1 MKSKQPGQIIPDS
14 LSGRVLNPGEKVNLH
29 GRVYRVHS
37 PPLCGRRGFV
47 YPVEDE
53 NGRRFALKVAANC
66 CRETLLSLRREVKK
80 NRSYQRYGFRH
91 ADIVATGPDYMLKK
105 WISGIRGD
113 GWAREWSRQGF
124 PPGAVPWIRLIA
136 LIQNCIECRIYLR
149 DLNQNNLIWD
159 GANWVI
165 IDGGSVKKYLRRTR
179 VRQLYIEE
187 ISLNWGRSTSTNSEH
202 ILRGLLESALFVR
215 EP

>member
-66 CRETLLSLRREVKK
+66 CRETLLSLRGEVKK

-91 ADIVATGPDYMLKK
+91 ADIVATGPDYMLKT
-105 WISGIRGD
+105 
-113 GWAREWSRQGF
+113 
-124 PPGAVPWIRLIA
+124 GAVPWIRLIA